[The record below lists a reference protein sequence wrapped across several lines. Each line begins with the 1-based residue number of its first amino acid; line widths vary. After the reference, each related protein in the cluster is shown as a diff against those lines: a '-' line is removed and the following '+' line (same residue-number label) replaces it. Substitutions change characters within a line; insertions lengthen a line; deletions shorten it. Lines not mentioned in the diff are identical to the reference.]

1 VQNFWF
7 IVIALFFTGFFVLEG
22 FDFGVGMLHGVV
34 GRTDDE
40 RRLAINTIGP
50 LWDGNEV
57 WLIVAGAGMFAAFP
71 SWYATMFSGLYLAL
85 VLVLVALI
93 IRGVSFEYRGRR
105 DGQRWRR
112 TWDLAMTTGSLLAP
126 LLIGVAL
133 GDMLVGLPID
143 ANQEYTGS
151 FWDLLTPY
159 GLFVGVTIVSLCV
172 LHGATF
178 ISLKTTPGDV
188 RDRSRRVARR
198 AAPITALLVLVMMT
212 WTQVMIDQG
221 VIPGLVQ
228 VGAVLAVIAVTW
240 LIREGREGS
249 AFAMTTIAM
258 ATTILTIF
266 IDLYPRV
273 MVSSTSSAND
283 LTVSN
288 TASSPYALK
297 VMTIVAVLFFPLVV
311 VYQAWTYYVFRRRI
325 GTSDLEHQGAPA
337 TAAGG
342 GGSGSSAAEAA
353 PIPGE

>member
-1 VQNFWF
+1 MQNFWF

-22 FDFGVGMLHGVV
+22 FDFGVGMLHGIV

-71 SWYATMFSGLYLAL
+71 SWYATMFSGFYLAL

-93 IRGVSFEYRGRR
+93 LRGVSFEYRGRR
-105 DGQRWRR
+105 DGVRWRR
-112 TWDLAMTTGSLLAP
+112 TWDWSMSIGSLVAP

-133 GDMLVGLPID
+133 GDLLYGLPID
-143 ANQEYTGS
+143 SSQEFTGS

-159 GLFVGVTIVSLCV
+159 GLFFGLTIVSICV

-178 ISLKTTPGDV
+178 ISLRTTPGDV
-188 RDRSRRVARR
+188 HDRAARLARR
-198 AAPITALLVLVMMT
+198 TAPVTAAVVLVAMV
-212 WTQVMIDQG
+212 WTHVMVDQG
-221 VIPGLVQ
+221 VIPGLIQ
-228 VGAVLAVIAVTW
+228 VAAVLALIAVTW

-249 AFAMTTIAM
+249 AFAMTTVAM

-266 IDLYPRV
+266 VDLYPRV
-273 MVSSTSSAND
+273 MVSSTSAANA
-283 LTVSN
+283 LTVTN
-288 TASSPYALK
+288 TSSSPYALK

-311 VYQAWTYYVFRRRI
+311 VYQAWSYHVFRKRI
-325 GTSDLEHQGAPA
+325 GVADLERPAAGADAAAGAPA
-337 TAAGG
+337 
-342 GGSGSSAAEAA
+342 
-353 PIPGE
+353 GE